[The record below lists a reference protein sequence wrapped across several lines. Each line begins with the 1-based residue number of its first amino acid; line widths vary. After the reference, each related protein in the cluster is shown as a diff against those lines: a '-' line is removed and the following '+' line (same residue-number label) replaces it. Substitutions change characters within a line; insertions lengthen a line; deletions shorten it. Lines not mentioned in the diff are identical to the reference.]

1 MTGDIVTR
9 LRLWDD
15 QQPPFRIMFEAA
27 DEIERLRA
35 ALALAVGELSTC
47 GEYASMSPES
57 LLTNFLKI
65 ADNQQLL
72 VKEST

>member
-1 MTGDIVTR
+1 MNDGRVFTFTVPIAN
-9 LRLWDD
+9 
-15 QQPPFRIMFEAA
+15 EAA

-35 ALALAVGELSTC
+35 ALALAVGELSTY